1 MKLFFKAANPN
12 AIRAADDDDD
22 DDEMPPLE
30 EVNLEEEEEEEEGEE
45 VPRSSRRVQFDE
57 EEEEEGEEEED
68 EDEGEYNES
77 SSLPMSEEEIMLE
90 KQSVILELERLKAQG
105 IKLSKEYTLDDNLAD
120 MQFEVRRHLL
130 YIDETNNI
138 SLMKDGLKLLFGGIE
153 GGNRAVGNI
162 LQLDGWSAHACTE
175 LDRHK
180 YDQSLS
186 ALYRKYWRR
195 GSSSPE
201 MELAFGVLSSI
212 GTWHVKQQFSKSMA
226 PKRNGLSGLGI
237 PARLEEEEDSSD
249 DEDLPPSFV
258 PRKKQ

>member
-12 AIRAADDDDD
+12 AIRAADEDGE

-30 EVNLEEEEEEEEGEE
+30 EVNLEEEEEEEEEAG
-45 VPRSSRRVQFDE
+45 PRHSRRVQFDE
-57 EEEEEGEEEED
+57 EEEEEEGEGDEED
-68 EDEGEYNES
+68 EEDERNYNE

-153 GGNRAVGNI
+153 GGNRAVGSI

-201 MELAFGVLSSI
+201 MELAFGVLSSL

-226 PKRNGLSGLGI
+226 PKRGLSGLGI
-237 PARLEEEEDSSD
+237 PARLEEEDSSD
-249 DEDLPPSFV
+249 DEDLPPSFA
-258 PRKKQ
+258 PQKK